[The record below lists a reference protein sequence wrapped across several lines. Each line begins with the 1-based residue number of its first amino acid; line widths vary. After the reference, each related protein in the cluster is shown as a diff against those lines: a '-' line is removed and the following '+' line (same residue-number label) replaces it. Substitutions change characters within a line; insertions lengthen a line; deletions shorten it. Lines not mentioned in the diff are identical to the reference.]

1 MMHERDLAEGHTDSS
16 TVLCTLPQ
24 TQRNLQR
31 REHSPLTAGGMIQI
45 LVTSD
50 LQLALENMESVS
62 AEEHRLRAEREV
74 PLTEEGATPSYSQLC
89 ELGRAAWSP
98 PLKKNAWGRDL
109 HAGAV
114 SLLGNDTR
122 QP

>member
-1 MMHERDLAEGHTDSS
+1 MVHDKDFAEGHTDSS

-62 AEEHRLRAEREV
+62 AEERRLRAEGEV
-74 PLTEEGATPSYSQLC
+74 PLTEEGATRRYSQLC
-89 ELGRAAWSP
+89 ELGRAEWSP
-98 PLKKNAWGRDL
+98 HKGIARGRDL

-114 SLLGNDTR
+114 SLLGNGTR